1 MTQFGTLVANLVIF
15 RNQNTINMIKRT
27 LFLLSLIL
35 MSSCGSYNSIDSFYE
50 AHKNDDQVTAV
61 RVPRFMLSLL
71 GNISPEMNSLIGNTK
86 DLRYMQFPSATPERT
101 KFLNNSMNNMTGSSF
116 IEVYR
121 KNDNQ
126 KRNVVSIREK
136 RDAVKEILIYN
147 NNTSRGSFLY
157 FNGNFDPVKVREMA
171 KNEDFQKLGDGLIN
185 QFNMGSTPGINQ
197 KEQKEN

>member
-1 MTQFGTLVANLVIF
+1 
-15 RNQNTINMIKRT
+15 MIKRT
-27 LFLLSLIL
+27 LFLLTLAL
-35 MSSCGSYNSIDSFYE
+35 LSSCGSYNSIDSFYE
-50 AHKNDDQVTAV
+50 THKNDDQVTAV

-101 KFLNNSMNNMTGSSF
+101 KFLNNQMNSMTGSSF

-147 NNTSRGSFLY
+147 NNTTNGSFLY
-157 FNGNFDPVKVREMA
+157 FNGNFDPVKVRQMA
-171 KNEDFQKLGDGLIN
+171 KNEDFQKLGSGLIN
-185 QFNMGSTPGINQ
+185 QYNLGSPSENNSEE
-197 KEQKEN
+197 KEEN